1 MLGEDAE
8 EGVEVGAA
16 WQHPTESVDESEE
29 GRSGLR

>member
-8 EGVEVGAA
+8 ERVEVGTV
-16 WQHPTESVDESEE
+16 WQYSNESVDENEG

>member
-8 EGVEVGAA
+8 EREEVGTV
-16 WQHPTESVDESEE
+16 WQYSTESVDESEE